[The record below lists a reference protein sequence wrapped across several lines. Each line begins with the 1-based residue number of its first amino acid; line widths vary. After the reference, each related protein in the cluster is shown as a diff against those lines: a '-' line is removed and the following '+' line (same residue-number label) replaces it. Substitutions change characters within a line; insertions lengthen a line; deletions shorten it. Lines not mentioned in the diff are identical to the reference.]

1 MIFASFFLL
10 TRYRRHFLFPL
21 VGLHKLCIYYMFL
34 SFQITFTHHTDHTH
48 TQLEWLGWQRGCLW
62 GRQPYYGKGRTHQ
75 EAVLKS
81 YCPEK
86 SSSSRWLFLLKQQA
100 DGLGVSNETFINS
113 WVVGRSCGSGVV
125 SGSEACSITRASSVL
140 TMLLEAVPLLKP
152 SGTQSSQR
160 SSGEP

>member
-1 MIFASFFLL
+1 MEKGEPIRKQFLNHIAL
-10 TRYRRHFLFPL
+10 RRVPL
-21 VGLHKLCIYYMFL
+21 
-34 SFQITFTHHTDHTH
+34 
-48 TQLEWLGWQRGCLW
+48 LGDC
-62 GRQPYYGKGRTHQ
+62 
-75 EAVLKS
+75 S
-81 YCPEK
+81 
-86 SSSSRWLFLLKQQA
+86 LLKQQA
-100 DGLGVSNETFINS
+100 DGLWVSNETFINS